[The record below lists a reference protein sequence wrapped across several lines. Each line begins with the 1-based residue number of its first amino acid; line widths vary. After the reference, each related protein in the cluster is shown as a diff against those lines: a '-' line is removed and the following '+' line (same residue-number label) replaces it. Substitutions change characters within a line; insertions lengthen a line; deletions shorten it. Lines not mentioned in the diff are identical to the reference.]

1 MIAVT
6 ADAAEPL
13 APDWLIRLFAAL
25 AVPLLRLGADDGWAD
40 LAELALEDVGELGR
54 FCPDDAAAGFRNCVT
69 LLAT

>member
-1 MIAVT
+1 M
-6 ADAAEPL
+6 
-13 APDWLIRLFAAL
+13 
-25 AVPLLRLGADDGWAD
+25 PLLRLGADDGWAD